1 MDCRH
6 CHVSVLFYRSGFLL
20 IYLIHRGND
29 DRLAQIN
36 AVFRTIDLTT
46 LTLAPLTAGLVFDLG
61 STRAAAHFLAAWN
74 LVSVIFEYLLLKS
87 IYHEY
92 PQLSRKKIF
101 EEKKEDYEE
110 GKTKIDEESCNPF
123 SRLVEAFQSW
133 IMYMKY
139 PIRNAGLGLA
149 CLYMTVLG
157 GSTNQANLTRYKSTL
172 NQDITTHYRYLKIVL
187 LIVFQV

>member
-1 MDCRH
+1 MN
-6 CHVSVLFYRSGFLL
+6 
-20 IYLIHRGND
+20 ILIHRGND

-101 EEKKEDYEE
+101 EEKKEAYEE
-110 GKTKIDEESCNPF
+110 VKASDFCNPI

-157 GSTNQANLTRYKSTL
+157 LLPTQANQLNKTKHKTLTK
-172 NQDITTHYRYLKIVL
+172 ITKKHSIT
-187 LIVFQV
+187 

>member
-1 MDCRH
+1 MN
-6 CHVSVLFYRSGFLL
+6 
-20 IYLIHRGND
+20 ILIHRGND

-101 EEKKEDYEE
+101 EEKKEAYEE
-110 GKTKIDEESCNPF
+110 VKASHFCNPI

-157 GSTNQANLTRYKSTL
+157 L
-172 NQDITTHYRYLKIVL
+172 
-187 LIVFQV
+187 